1 MPYALP
7 AVTDAERDALTTW
20 VLAGAPHPPAAA
32 PVDATE
38 RAIAAWE
45 SFLNDATPK
54 GQLGARYI
62 YEHLFLASIRFD
74 DSAKALFRLVRS
86 RTAPGQSVDEIPT
99 RRPFDDPNVPRVHYR
114 FVRREGR
121 PLEKTHMPYA
131 LDDKRL
137 ARYRAMF
144 LDTPYDVIAQPG
156 YKPEVAANPF
166 RAFEAI
172 PSNVRYRFM
181 LEEAEFT
188 IMGFIKGPVC
198 RGQVALNV
206 IEDRFWVT
214 FQNPDV
220 PWAAKETAFLSQQ
233 KGLLDMPA
241 EAGSTSLGTAWF
253 GFAKSHVK
261 YASKHASFFDA
272 VTEGGKL
279 AGTQLLWDG
288 DGQKNTN
295 AALTVF
301 RHFDNATVVRGL
313 VGGPPKTAWV
323 IDYPLLE
330 RIHYLLVAGYDVFG
344 NVSHQ
349 LVTRLYMDFLR
360 MEGEAG
366 FLSMVPPARRK
377 SLVLEWYRGI
387 KGDAKSKIDTELTT
401 YGGPPPGTF
410 PAKQPELQVF
420 AAMKARLGDAV
431 SHGFDLDNVKDAYIR
446 KQLGRLESA
455 RGVPSSF
462 LPESSF
468 VTVELDEGARFN
480 FTILRDSAHTNVAE
494 LFREESRR
502 VPAEDVLAVVPGL
515 LGAYPNALYDVKR
528 ADLAAFVDAALHL
541 DGEPAYRA
549 LRTRFGV
556 LRPSARFWEHSDHL
570 AEDRRAEDAL
580 YGGLF
585 DFNRLEP
592 Y

>member
-20 VLAGAPHPPAAA
+20 VLAGAPHPPAAPA
-32 PVDATE
+32 EDATVH
-38 RAIAAWE
+38 AIAAWE
-45 SFLNDATPK
+45 TFLNDASPK
-54 GQLGARYI
+54 GILGARYI
-62 YEHLFLASIRFD
+62 YEHLFLASVRFD
-74 DSAKALFRLVRS
+74 DSAKGGLFRLVRS
-86 RTAPGQSVDEIPT
+86 RTAPGQAVEEIPT
-99 RRPFDDPNVPRVHYR
+99 RRPFDDPKLARVFYR

-131 LDDKRL
+131 LSGARL

-144 LDTPYDVIAQPG
+144 LDTPYDVPAQPG
-156 YKPEVAANPF
+156 YKPEIASNPF
-166 RAFEAI
+166 RTFAVI

-220 PWAAKETAFLSQQ
+220 PWAQKETAFLAQNQ
-233 KGLLDMPA
+233 ELLDMPA
-241 EAGSTSLGTAWF
+241 EAGSTSLGTVWF
-253 GFAKSHVK
+253 GFAKDHVR
-261 YASKHASFFDA
+261 YASKHASFFDS
-272 VTEGGKL
+272 VTQGGKL
-279 AGTQLLWDG
+279 AGVDLLWDG
-288 DGQKNTN
+288 DGKKNTN

-366 FLSMVPPARRK
+366 FMSMLPPARRK
-377 SLVLEWYRGI
+377 TLALEWYRGI
-387 KGDAKSKIDTELTT
+387 SGDAKAKVMTELTT
-401 YGGPPPGTF
+401 YGGPPTGPF
-410 PAKQPELQVF
+410 SPKQPELQVF
-420 AAMKARLGDAV
+420 EAMKAKLGGAV
-431 SHGFDLDNVKDAYIR
+431 AHGLDLDKVQDPSIR
-446 KQLGRLESA
+446 KQLETLA
-455 RGVPSSF
+455 VRGVAASF
-462 LPESSF
+462 MPESSF
-468 VTVELDEGARFN
+468 VTVELADGKRLN
-480 FTILRDSAHTNVAE
+480 VTVLRDSAHTNVAE
-494 LFREESRR
+494 LFKEDSRR
-502 VPAEDVLAVVPGL
+502 VPAEDALTVVPGL
-515 LGAYPNALYDVKR
+515 LGAYPNGLYDVKQ
-528 ADLAAFVDAALHL
+528 ADLGAFVDAVRALKSEA
-541 DGEPAYRA
+541 DYRA

-556 LRPSARFWEHSDHL
+556 LRKGARFWEHSDHL
-570 AEDRRAEDAL
+570 AEDRQAEDAV